1 VECIVR
7 ILPQAIIA
15 LVVILLLSIGALFIG
30 TNAEREGDKW
40 KPAIICTTGTTPVRC
55 VGD

>member
-1 VECIVR
+1 MR